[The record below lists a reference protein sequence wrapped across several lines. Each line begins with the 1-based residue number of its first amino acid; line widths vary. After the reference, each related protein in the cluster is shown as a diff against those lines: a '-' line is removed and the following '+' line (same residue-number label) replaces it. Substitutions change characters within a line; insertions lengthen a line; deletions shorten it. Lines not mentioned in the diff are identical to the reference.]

1 LKSKFHLIH
10 QLMKLNL
17 LNGALLL
24 TVVMFNQQE
33 LFAQMYV
40 SPNSYVFVNNEQLF
54 VKGDLELNS
63 ATSNMY
69 LRNDAQLLQGTTA
82 PGVNKGVGE
91 LSVYQEGTADGF
103 DYNYWC
109 SPVGNILSAT
119 AVNNPFGI
127 AQLKDITGLTTA
139 NNPVLTTAL
148 NGTASPLTI
157 SSRWIYKF
165 ITSNTYANWVAVG
178 ANNTVNAGEGFTMKG
193 TDGTS
198 ANNPGANQRYDFRGK
213 PNDGTININVAAGMR
228 TLTGNPY
235 PSAINLNL
243 FLRDPAN
250 LAVINGTAYFWE
262 HNDAVNSHNLA
273 AYQGGYGTYIANAG
287 DFLPGTYT
295 SATWNTYNNDGT
307 LNTTGALTGSTY
319 KRMFTPIGQ
328 GFKIEG
334 TALGTAQMKNA
345 YRVFVK
351 EGAANNSQFERD
363 GNEAN
368 GGDRWGVIQNVA
380 GVDYTQ
386 YSNKELPQI
395 KIHTVLN
402 NQYSREVAIAF
413 NNQATDG
420 FDLGMDAKAPEYN
433 LPNDAY
439 FPLDATNQ
447 FVISTL
453 PFDIDKRIPFAF
465 KAGEQTTFKVTVGN
479 TVNFTDAENVYL
491 FDKQT
496 GIYHDIK
503 NNFFEITLPVGV
515 VKDRFEITFK
525 DATLSSNDN
534 TLAESLTVYQN
545 NSANNLTIS
554 NPQMR
559 DLKSCAMYDV
569 AGKLIFTK
577 NNLGT
582 NSEYTFPT
590 SNLSDGIY
598 IVSVN
603 TKDIQE
609 MGKKVILNN

>member
-1 LKSKFHLIH
+1 MKSK
-10 QLMKLNL
+10 L
-17 LNGALLL
+17 LKGTFLLA
-24 TVVMFNQQE
+24 VIMFNQQE

-40 SPNSYVFVNNEQLF
+40 SPNSYVFVKNEQLF

-69 LRNDAQLLQGTTA
+69 LRNDAQLLQGTT
-82 PGVNKGVGE
+82 GSGSNKGVGS

-109 SPVGNILSAT
+109 SPVGNVLSAT

-139 NNPVLTTAL
+139 IDPVLTTAL

-157 SSRWIYKF
+157 SNRWIYKF
-165 ITSNTYANWVAVG
+165 ITSNAYANWVYVG
-178 ANNTVNAGEGFTMKG
+178 SNNTINAGEGFTMKG

-198 ANNPGANQRYDFRGK
+198 TNNPGANQRYDFRGK
-213 PNDGTININVAAGMR
+213 PNDGTIGITVAAGMR

-250 LAVINGTAYFWE
+250 LAVMNGTAYFWE
-262 HNDAVNSHNLA
+262 HNDAVNSHYLE
-273 AYQGGYGTYIANAG
+273 AYQGGYGTYIANNG
-287 DFLPGTYT
+287 DFSPGTYT
-295 SATWNTYNNDGT
+295 SATWNTYNADGT
-307 LNTTGALTGSTY
+307 LNTSGVSTGSTY

-334 TALGTAQMKNA
+334 IAAGTVQMKNT

-351 EGAANNSQFERD
+351 EGVATNSQFERNGSGVD
-363 GNEAN
+363 ENARWNE
-368 GGDRWGVIQNVA
+368 IQNVA
-380 GVDYTQ
+380 GTDYTQ

-402 NQYSREVAIAF
+402 NQYSREVALAF
-413 NNQATDG
+413 NSQATDG
-420 FDLGMDAKAPEYN
+420 FDLGMDAKAPEYT

-439 FPLDATNQ
+439 FPLDATSQ

-453 PFDIDKRIPFAF
+453 PFSIDKRIPFAF
-465 KAGEQTTFKVTVGN
+465 KAGAQTTFKVTVGN
-479 TVNFTDAENVYL
+479 TVNFTEAENVYL

-525 DATLSSNDN
+525 DATLSTNSNA
-534 TLAESLTVYQN
+534 LAQSLTVYQN
-545 NSANNLTIS
+545 NDTKNLTIS
-554 NPQMR
+554 NPQMQ
-559 DLKSCAMYDV
+559 DLKSCTMYDV
-569 AGKLIFTK
+569 AGKLIFSK

-598 IVSVN
+598 IVRVN
-603 TKDIQE
+603 ANNNQE
-609 MGKKVILNN
+609 MGIKVIVKQ

>member
-1 LKSKFHLIH
+1 MKSK
-10 QLMKLNL
+10 L
-17 LNGALLL
+17 LKGTLLL
-24 TVVMFNQQE
+24 VVAMFNQQE

-40 SPNSYVFVNNEQLF
+40 SPNSYVFVTNEQLF

-69 LRNDAQLLQGTTA
+69 LRNDAQLLQGTA
-82 PGVNKGVGE
+82 ASGINKGVGS

-109 SPVGNILSAT
+109 SPVGNTLSAT

-127 AQLKDITGLTTA
+127 VQLKDVTGLTTA
-139 NNPVLTTAL
+139 INPVLTTSL
-148 NGTASPLTI
+148 NGSASPLTI
-157 SSRWIYKF
+157 SERWIYKF
-165 ITSNTYANWVAVG
+165 VTSNAYANWVYVG
-178 ANNTVNAGEGFTMKG
+178 NANTINAGEGFTMKG

-213 PNDGTININVAAGMR
+213 PNDGTIGITVASGMR

-243 FLRDPAN
+243 FLRDAAN

-262 HNDAVNSHNLA
+262 NNDAVNSHYLT
-273 AYQGGYGTYIANAG
+273 AYQGGYGTYIANNG
-287 DFLPGTYT
+287 DFSPGTYT
-295 SATWNTYNNDGT
+295 SATWNTYNGDGT
-307 LNTTGALTGSTY
+307 LNTNGVSTGSTY

-328 GFKIEG
+328 GFKVEG
-334 TALGTAQMKNA
+334 TAAGSAQMKNS

-351 EGAANNSQFERD
+351 EGAVNNSQFEKN
-363 GNEAN
+363 GNGAN
-368 GGDRWGVIQNVA
+368 ANRWPEIQNVA
-380 GVDYTQ
+380 GTDYTQ
-386 YSNKELPQI
+386 YSNQELPQI

-402 NQYSREVAIAF
+402 NQYSREVALAF
-413 NNQATDG
+413 NNTATDG
-420 FDLGMDAKAPEYN
+420 FDLGMDAKAPEYT

-439 FPLDATNQ
+439 FPVDASSQ

-453 PFDIDKRIPFAF
+453 PFDIDKRIPFAL

-479 TVNFTDAENVYL
+479 LINFTDAENIYL
-491 FDKQT
+491 FDKVT

-503 NNFFEITLPVGV
+503 NNFFEITLPAGV

-534 TLAESLTVYQN
+534 VLAGGLTVYQN
-545 NSANNLTIS
+545 NGTKNLTIA
-554 NPQMR
+554 NPQMLN
-559 DLKSCAMYDV
+559 LKSCAMYDV

-577 NNLGT
+577 NNLGA
-582 NSEYTFPT
+582 NAEYTFPT
-590 SNLSDGIY
+590 SNLSDGVY
-598 IVSVN
+598 IVRVN
-603 TKDIQE
+603 SNDNKE
-609 MGKKVILNN
+609 MGKKVIVKH

>member
-1 LKSKFHLIH
+1 M
-10 QLMKLNL
+10 LMKLNL
-17 LNGALLL
+17 LKGTVLLAV
-24 TVVMFNQQE
+24 TMFNQQE
-33 LFAQMYV
+33 LIAQMYV
-40 SPNSYVFVNNEQLF
+40 SPNSYVFVKNEQLF

-69 LRNDAQLLQGTTA
+69 LRDEAQLLQGTTA
-82 PGVNKGVGE
+82 SGVNKGVGN

-109 SPVGNILSAT
+109 SPVGNVLSAT
-119 AVNNPFGI
+119 AVNNPFGV

-139 NNPVLTTAL
+139 NDPVLTAAL

-157 SSRWIYKF
+157 SNRWIYKF
-165 ITSNTYANWVAVG
+165 ITSNTYANWVYVG
-178 ANNTVNAGEGFTMKG
+178 NANTINAGEGFTMKG

-213 PNDGTININVAAGMR
+213 PNDGTISINVAPAMR

-250 LAVINGTAYFWE
+250 LAVMNGTAYFWE
-262 HNDAVNSHNLA
+262 HNDAVDSHFLA
-273 AYQGGYGTYIANAG
+273 AYQGGYGTYIANNG
-287 DFLPGTYT
+287 DFSPGTYT
-295 SATWNTYNNDGT
+295 AATWNTYNNDGT
-307 LNTTGALTGSTY
+307 LNTAGVSTGSTY

-334 TALGTAQMKNA
+334 TAVGSAQMKNA

-351 EGAANNSQFERD
+351 EGVLNNSQFERI
-363 GNEAN
+363 GNEVN
-368 GGDRWGVIQNVA
+368 GDTWGDIQNVA

-402 NQYSREVAIAF
+402 NQYSREVALAF
-413 NNQATDG
+413 NGQATDG

-453 PFDIDKRIPFAF
+453 PFDINKRIPFAF
-465 KAGEQTTFKVTVGN
+465 KAASQTTFKVTVGN
-479 TVNFTDAENVYL
+479 TINFTDAENVYL

-496 GIYHDIK
+496 GVYHDIK

-515 VKDRFEITFK
+515 VNDRFEITFK
-525 DATLSSNDN
+525 DAALSTDENV
-534 TLAESLTVYQN
+534 LGESLTVYQN
-545 NSANNLTIS
+545 NSTNSLTIS
-554 NPQMR
+554 NPQMM
-559 DLKSCAMYDV
+559 DLKSCTLYDV

-577 NNLGT
+577 NNLGA

-598 IVSVN
+598 IVRVN
-603 TKDIQE
+603 TNTNQE
-609 MGKKVILNN
+609 MGKKVIVKH

>member
-1 LKSKFHLIH
+1 MKSK
-10 QLMKLNL
+10 L
-17 LNGALLL
+17 LKGTLLL
-24 TVVMFNQQE
+24 VVAMFNQQE

-69 LRNDAQLLQGTTA
+69 LRNDAQLLQGTVA
-82 PGVNKGVGE
+82 SGINKGVGS

-109 SPVGNILSAT
+109 SPVGNTLSAT

-127 AQLKDITGLTTA
+127 TQLKDVTGLTTSI
-139 NNPVLTTAL
+139 NPVLTTSL
-148 NGTASPLTI
+148 NGLASPLTI
-157 SSRWIYKF
+157 SERWIYKF
-165 ITSNTYANWVAVG
+165 VTSNAYANWVYVG
-178 ANNTVNAGEGFTMKG
+178 NANTINTGEGFTMKG

-213 PNDGTININVAAGMR
+213 PNDGTIGITVAAGMR

-262 HNDAVNSHNLA
+262 NNDAVNSHYLT
-273 AYQGGYGTYIANAG
+273 AYQGGYGTYIANNG
-287 DFLPGTYT
+287 DFSPGTYT
-295 SATWNTYNNDGT
+295 SATWNTYNGDGT
-307 LNTTGALTGSTY
+307 LNTNGVSTGSTY

-328 GFKIEG
+328 GFKVEG
-334 TALGTAQMKNA
+334 TAAGSAQMKNS

-351 EGAANNSQFERD
+351 EGVLNNSQFEKN
-363 GNEAN
+363 GNGAGAN
-368 GGDRWGVIQNVA
+368 RWPEIQNVA
-380 GVDYTQ
+380 GTDYTQ
-386 YSNKELPQI
+386 YSNQELPQI

-402 NQYSREVAIAF
+402 NQYSREVALAF
-413 NNQATDG
+413 NNAATDG
-420 FDLGMDAKAPEYN
+420 FDLGMDAKAPEYT

-439 FPLDATNQ
+439 FPVDAASQ

-453 PFDIDKRIPFAF
+453 PFDIDKRIPFAL

-479 TVNFTDAENVYL
+479 LINFTDAENIYL
-491 FDKQT
+491 FDKAT

-503 NNFFEITLPVGV
+503 NNFFEITLPAGV

-534 TLAESLTVYQN
+534 VLAGGLTVYQN
-545 NSANNLTIS
+545 NGTKNLTIA
-554 NPQMR
+554 NPQMLN
-559 DLKSCAMYDV
+559 LKSCAMYDV

-577 NNLGT
+577 NNLGA
-582 NSEYTFPT
+582 NAEYTFPT
-590 SNLSDGIY
+590 SNLSDGVY
-598 IVSVN
+598 IVRVN
-603 TKDIQE
+603 SNDNKE
-609 MGKKVILNN
+609 MGKKIIVKH

>member
-1 LKSKFHLIH
+1 MKSK
-10 QLMKLNL
+10 L
-17 LNGALLL
+17 LKGTFLLA
-24 TVVMFNQQE
+24 VMMFNQHE

-40 SPNSYVFVNNEQLF
+40 SPNSYVFVKNEQLF

-69 LRNDAQLLQGTTA
+69 LRNDAQLLQGTTGA
-82 PGVNKGVGE
+82 GSNKGVGS

-109 SPVGNILSAT
+109 SPVGNTLSAT

-139 NNPVLTTAL
+139 IDPVLTTAL

-157 SSRWIYKF
+157 SNRWIYKF
-165 ITSNTYANWVAVG
+165 ITSNAYANWVYVG
-178 ANNTVNAGEGFTMKG
+178 NNNTINAGEGFTMKG

-213 PNDGTININVAAGMR
+213 PNDGTIGITVAAGMR

-250 LAVINGTAYFWE
+250 LEVMNGTAYFWE
-262 HNDAVNSHNLA
+262 HNDAVNSHYLE
-273 AYQGGYGTYIANAG
+273 AYQGGYGTYIANNG
-287 DFLPGTYT
+287 DFSPGTYT
-295 SATWNTYNNDGT
+295 SATWNTYNADGT
-307 LNTTGALTGSTY
+307 LNTSGVSTGSTY

-334 TALGTAQMKNA
+334 IAAGTAQMKNT

-351 EGAANNSQFERD
+351 EGVANNSQFER
-363 GNEAN
+363 N
-368 GGDRWGVIQNVA
+368 GSEVSGSDRWDGIQNVA
-380 GVDYTQ
+380 GTDYTQ

-402 NQYSREVAIAF
+402 NQYSREVALAF
-413 NNQATDG
+413 NDQATDG
-420 FDLGMDAKAPEYN
+420 FDLGMDAKAPEYT

-453 PFDIDKRIPFAF
+453 PFSIDKRIPFAF
-465 KAGEQTTFKVTVGN
+465 KAGVQTTFKVTVGN

-525 DATLSSNDN
+525 DATLSTNSNA
-534 TLAESLTVYQN
+534 LAQSLTVYQN
-545 NSANNLTIS
+545 NGTKNLTIL
-554 NPQMR
+554 NPQMQ
-559 DLKSCAMYDV
+559 DLKSCTMYDV
-569 AGKLIFTK
+569 AGKLIFSK
-577 NNLGT
+577 NSLGT

-598 IVSVN
+598 IVRVN
-603 TKDIQE
+603 ASNNQE
-609 MGKKVILNN
+609 MGIKVIVKQ